1 MASAPSSSSLKDV
14 CPKNARR
21 CSKSFGHRGPCNKD
35 RQLHRFWE
43 RIPII
48 IQKNIEKLQEE
59 KENIGKKCG
68 V

>member
-43 RIPII
+43 RSLID
-48 IQKNIEKLQEE
+48 QRAADDL
-59 KENIGKKCG
+59 
-68 V
+68 